1 MSWRKKQKKEPMLAR
16 GRFYFTCGVILLAFF
31 ALFARAA
38 WIQVISPD
46 RLRQEGDLRSL
57 RSTAV
62 SNASRGMIMDRNGEE
77 LAVSVPV
84 QAVWADPKQIHA
96 EQSLNKQQAWQALA
110 EVLGVPH
117 DTLLARVQDPK
128 RRFVYLQRQVT
139 PAVADYIRKL
149 RLPGVHLRP
158 EERRFYPTGEINAHL
173 VGMTNID
180 GAGIEGIERAFND
193 WLTAQ
198 PGERKVRKDRLGRV
212 IEDLGVVAQAR
223 EANHIELTIDQR
235 VQALAYRSLKRAF
248 EYHRATS
255 ASLVMLDVKTG
266 EVLAMVNAPSFNP
279 NNRSQYQSFRAR
291 NRAVTDTYEPG
302 STLKPMIV
310 VSALENGVVQ
320 ADSIIDTSPGW
331 MRLGGKRVADTRNLG
346 KITVETVLQRSSN
359 MGMVRMAMEETPDQ
373 LLDTLYRFGLGIDSG
388 MGLVGESTGMV
399 PQRRRWSDIEQA
411 TLSFGYGVT
420 VTPLQLAQ
428 AYAILANGG
437 ERHPL
442 TIIKRNQPASGEQVI
457 PRRHAEAVL
466 NMLESVVRPG
476 GTATNAAIA
485 GYRVGGKT
493 GTSRKAIAGGYGSD
507 YVGLFAGVAPLS
519 DPRLAMV
526 VVINE
531 PQGDQYYGG
540 QVAAPVFA
548 EVMSGALQLLNIRPD
563 AATEEQFQLAG
574 QEAAVVPHT

>member
-1 MSWRKKQKKEPMLAR
+1 MSWRKKQKKEPMMAR
-16 GRFYFTCGVILLAFF
+16 GRFYFTCGVILLAFV

-46 RLRQEGDLRSL
+46 RLRLEGDLRSL
-57 RSTAV
+57 RSTVV
-62 SNASRGMIMDRNGEE
+62 SNTSRGMIMDRNGEE

-96 EQSLNKQQAWQALA
+96 EHSLDKQQAWQALA

-117 DTLLARVQDPK
+117 DTLLKRVQDPK

-139 PAVADYIRKL
+139 PAVAEYIRKL

-180 GAGIEGIERAFND
+180 GSGIEGIERGFND
-193 WLTAQ
+193 WLTAL

-212 IEDLGVVAQAR
+212 IEDLGVVSAAR
-223 EANHIELTIDQR
+223 EANHIELSIDQR

-255 ASLVMLDVKTG
+255 ASLVMLDVKSG
-266 EVLAMVNAPSFNP
+266 EVIAMVNAPSFNP

-310 VSALENGVVQ
+310 VSALENGVVN
-320 ADSIIDTSPGW
+320 ANSMVDTSPGW
-331 MRLGGKRVADTRNLG
+331 MRLGGKRVSDTRNLG
-346 KITVETVLQRSSN
+346 SISVETVLKRSSN
-359 MGMVRMAMEETPDQ
+359 MGMVRMAMQETPAQ

-399 PQRRRWSDIEQA
+399 PQRRRWSEIEQA

-437 ERHPL
+437 VRYPL
-442 TIIKRNQPASGEQVI
+442 SIVKRNQPPTGEQVI
-457 PRRHAEAVL
+457 PRQHADAVL
-466 NMLESVVRPG
+466 QMLESVVNPG
-476 GTATNAAIA
+476 GTATRAAIP

-493 GTSRKAIAGGYGSD
+493 GTSRKAVAGGYGSD

-519 DPRLAMV
+519 NPRLAMV

-540 QVAAPVFA
+540 LVAAPVFA

-574 QEAAVVPHT
+574 QEASVVPHS

>member
-1 MSWRKKQKKEPMLAR
+1 MLAR

-46 RLRQEGDLRSL
+46 RLRLEGDLRSL

-62 SNASRGMIMDRNGEE
+62 SNTARGMIMDRNGEE

-96 EQSLNKQQAWQALA
+96 EHSLDKQQAWQALA

-117 DTLLARVQDPK
+117 DKLLARVQDPK

-139 PAVADYIRKL
+139 PAVAEYIRKL

-198 PGERKVRKDRLGRV
+198 PGERKVRKDRMGRV
-212 IEDLGVVAQAR
+212 IEDLGVVSEARQA
-223 EANHIELTIDQR
+223 NNIELTIDQR
-235 VQALAYRSLKRAF
+235 IQALAYRSLKRAF

-279 NNRSQYQSFRAR
+279 NNRSQYQGFRAR
-291 NRAVTDTYEPG
+291 NRAVTDAYEPG

-310 VSALENGVVQ
+310 VSALENGVVN
-320 ADSIIDTSPGW
+320 ADSMIDTNPGW
-331 MRLGGKRVADTRNLG
+331 MRLGGKRVSDHRNLG
-346 KITVETVLQRSSN
+346 KISVETVLQRSSN
-359 MGMVRMAMEETPDQ
+359 MGMVLMAMEETPEQ
-373 LLDTLYRFGLGIDSG
+373 MLDTLYRFGLGIDSG

-437 ERHPL
+437 VRHPL
-442 TIIKRNQPASGEQVI
+442 TIIKRSQPPAGEQVI

-466 NMLESVVRPG
+466 HMLESVVRPG

>member
-1 MSWRKKQKKEPMLAR
+1 MKRRKAIKKEPMLV
-16 GRFYFTCGVILLAFF
+16 GWRFLTVCGVILFAFV

-38 WIQVISPD
+38 WIQVVSPD
-46 RLRQEGDLRSL
+46 RLRMEGDLRSL
-57 RSTAV
+57 RTAV
-62 SNASRGMIMDRNGEE
+62 SSTTRGMIMDRNGEE

-84 QAVWADPKQIHA
+84 QAVWADPKQIHE
-96 EQSLNKQQAWQALA
+96 EQSLQKELAWQALA
-110 EVLGVPH
+110 EVLGVPRE
-117 DTLLARVQDPK
+117 TLLGRVQDPK

-139 PAVADYIRKL
+139 PAVAEYIRKL

-180 GAGIEGIERAFND
+180 GSGIEGIERGFNE

-198 PGERKVRKDRLGRV
+198 PGERKVRKDRTGRV
-212 IEDLGVVAQAR
+212 VEDLGVVSEGR
-223 EANHIELTIDQR
+223 EANHIQLTIDQR
-235 VQALAYRSLKRAF
+235 VQALAYRSLKRASEF
-248 EYHRATS
+248 HRATS

-266 EVLAMVNAPSFNP
+266 EVLAMVNTPSFNP

-302 STLKPMIV
+302 STLKPLIV
-310 VSALENGVVQ
+310 VSALENGIIR
-320 ADSIIDTSPGW
+320 ADSIIDTNPGW
-331 MRLGGKRVADTRNLG
+331 VRLGGKRVSDTRNLG
-346 KITVETVLQRSSN
+346 AISVETVLQRSSN
-359 MGMVRMAMEETPDQ
+359 MGMVRMALQETPEQ

-399 PQRRRWSDIEQA
+399 PQRRRWSDIEKA

-428 AYAILANGG
+428 SYAVLANGG
-437 ERHPL
+437 VRYPL
-442 TIIKRNQPASGEQVI
+442 TIVKRSQPPVGEQVI
-457 PRRHAEAVL
+457 PRRHADDVL
-466 NMLESVVRPG
+466 HMLESVIGPG
-476 GTATNAAIA
+476 GTARQAAIP
-485 GYRVGGKT
+485 GYRVAGKT

-507 YVGLFAGVAPLS
+507 YVGVFAGMAPVS
-519 DPRLAMV
+519 NPRLAMV

-563 AATEEQFQLAG
+563 AATQEQFQLAG
-574 QEAAVVPHT
+574 QEAKRGPHT

>member
-1 MSWRKKQKKEPMLAR
+1 M
-16 GRFYFTCGVILLAFF
+16 
-31 ALFARAA
+31 
-38 WIQVISPD
+38 
-46 RLRQEGDLRSL
+46 
-57 RSTAV
+57 
-62 SNASRGMIMDRNGEE
+62 
-77 LAVSVPV
+77 
-84 QAVWADPKQIHA
+84 ADH
-96 EQSLNKQQAWQALA
+96 
-110 EVLGVPH
+110 
-117 DTLLARVQDPK
+117 
-128 RRFVYLQRQVT
+128 
-139 PAVADYIRKL
+139 
-149 RLPGVHLRP
+149 
-158 EERRFYPTGEINAHL
+158 
-173 VGMTNID
+173 
-180 GAGIEGIERAFND
+180 
-193 WLTAQ
+193 
-198 PGERKVRKDRLGRV
+198 
-212 IEDLGVVAQAR
+212 
-223 EANHIELTIDQR
+223 
-235 VQALAYRSLKRAF
+235 
-248 EYHRATS
+248 
-255 ASLVMLDVKTG
+255 
-266 EVLAMVNAPSFNP
+266 
-279 NNRSQYQSFRAR
+279 
-291 NRAVTDTYEPG
+291 
-302 STLKPMIV
+302 
-310 VSALENGVVQ
+310 
-320 ADSIIDTSPGW
+320 
-331 MRLGGKRVADTRNLG
+331 RNLG
-346 KITVETVLQRSSN
+346 TISVETVLQRSSN
-359 MGMVRMAMEETPDQ
+359 MGMVRMAMEETPAQ
-373 LLDTLYRFGLGIDSG
+373 MLDTLYRFGLGIDSG

-442 TIIKRNQPASGEQVI
+442 SIIKRSQPPAAEQVI

-466 NMLESVVRPG
+466 HMLESVVKPG